1 MPLPPTTTP
10 PGDETPLRGRDDACP
25 GALRL
30 HPADDGALARVRVP
44 AGFLTARQALVLAL
58 AAEELGDGRLDLTSR
73 GNLQLRGLDAGCG
86 ADLAARLRA
95 AGLLPSDRYDRVR
108 NIVASPLS
116 GLDGVGHADAP
127 AWARGL
133 DALLR
138 EDRPAR
144 SGFAELAGLSGRF
157 LFAFDDGRG
166 DVAALGADV
175 TLIAEPDGGA
185 VLRLGP
191 AGAGGP
197 AGASAA
203 AGAPATAGAP
213 TAGAAGDPGA
223 ANRPALT
230 ADPALRE
237 GRAEGDDTPGRAR
250 PSRRPGPSEEYGA
263 GSPGPGDGA
272 AGVELRVRAED
283 APRAAALAAVAFLDA
298 VRESGTRAW
307 RVRDLL
313 ARHAVTADRLAR
325 RLAEAGIPATPV
337 TPAAG
342 VAGAAGA
349 AGTGVAGAAG
359 EPAAP
364 GRTGPA
370 TPKTVTP
377 AVGVAGTTGDP
388 AAPGRIGPAT
398 PKATPHATGGP
409 AWTSPAAQGAG
420 ALPVSGREAPPVG
433 EPRGGAPEAAD
444 RRSPEGREGAAPGAD
459 RGQREAGGVPVSPPG
474 TAAGPPSPGLIAG
487 PGGRCAVSVAVPLGR
502 LTAARW
508 RLLAELASRG
518 GSGELRVTP
527 WRGVVL
533 PGFSPYG
540 GRAALRELADA
551 GLVTTPH
558 SPWLGVTACTG
569 RPGCAKSLADVRAD
583 AERAVARGAGASDDD
598 YPGRSPGRRPPVH
611 FSGCERRCG
620 HPGGRWIDVLATGDG
635 YRVAGRGTTRTAQ
648 VTDTAPDT
656 GPDMDVDGDM
666 DVDVDVDVTAEQWA
680 GAVAAARETT

>member
-1 MPLPPTTTP
+1 MSLPPTTTP

-44 AGFLTARQALVLAL
+44 AGVLTARQALVLAL

-73 GNLQLRGLDAGCG
+73 GNLQLRGLDPGCG
-86 ADLAARLRA
+86 GDLAARLRA

-127 AWARGL
+127 AWARGV

-138 EDRPAR
+138 EDGPAR

-197 AGASAA
+197 AGAPAAAGAPGADGAPPAAGPSAA
-203 AGAPATAGAP
+203 AGASAT
-213 TAGAAGDPGA
+213 GAAGA
-223 ANRPALT
+223 ANRP
-230 ADPALRE
+230 DRPGRPAVAARRD

-250 PSRRPGPSEEYGA
+250 PPRRPGPSEEYGA
-263 GSPGPGDGA
+263 GSPDPRPGPGDGA

-307 RVRDLL
+307 RVRDLP

-325 RLAEAGIPATPV
+325 RLAEAGVPATSV

-342 VAGAAGA
+342 VAGT
-349 AGTGVAGAAG
+349 TGVA
-359 EPAAP
+359 
-364 GRTGPA
+364 R
-370 TPKTVTP
+370 
-377 AVGVAGTTGDP
+377 TTGDP
-388 AAPGRIGPAT
+388 AARGRPGPAT
-398 PKATPHATGGP
+398 SKATPHAAGGP
-409 AWTSPAAQGAG
+409 PWTSPAAQGAG
-420 ALPVSGREAPPVG
+420 ALPASGREAPPVG
-433 EPRGGAPEAAD
+433 ETRDGAPGATD
-444 RRSPEGREGAAPGAD
+444 RRPPEGRECAAPGAD
-459 RGQREAGGVPVSPPG
+459 RGQREAGGVPVSPPS

-583 AERAVARGAGASDDD
+583 AERAVARVAGTSGDDH
-598 YPGRSPGRRPPVH
+598 PGRSPGRRPPVH

-635 YRVAGRGTTRTAQ
+635 YRVTGQGTTRTAQ
-648 VTDTAPDT
+648 ATDTDPDT
-656 GPDMDVDGDM
+656 GPDTDLDM
-666 DVDVDVDVTAEQWA
+666 DVDVTAEQWA

>member
-1 MPLPPTTTP
+1 MLAAMSLPPTTTP

-44 AGFLTARQALVLAL
+44 AGVLTARQALVLAL

-86 ADLAARLRA
+86 ADLAARLRT

-116 GLDGVGHADAP
+116 GLDGVGRADAP

-138 EDRPAR
+138 EDGPAR

-185 VLRLGP
+185 VLRLGS
-191 AGAGGP
+191 AGADGP
-197 AGASAA
+197 AGPPAA
-203 AGAPATAGAP
+203 AGAPAADAAGA
-213 TAGAAGDPGA
+213 PGA
-223 ANRPALT
+223 ANHSDLP
-230 ADPALRE
+230 ADPARRD
-237 GRAEGDDTPGRAR
+237 GRAEDDDTPDRAR
-250 PSRRPGPSEEYGA
+250 PPRRPGPMEQCGT
-263 GSPGPGDGA
+263 GSPEPRPEPRPGPGLGDGPA
-272 AGVELRVRAED
+272 CVELRVRAED

-307 RVRDLL
+307 RVRDLP

-325 RLAEAGIPATPV
+325 RLAEAGVPATPV

-342 VAGAAGA
+342 VAGTTSEARAAGDRA
-349 AGTGVAGAAG
+349 ARDHPGPAMLK
-359 EPAAP
+359 AAP
-364 GRTGPA
+364 A
-370 TPKTVTP
+370 TTT
-377 AVGVAGTTGDP
+377 ASAAGTTGDP
-388 AAPGRIGPAT
+388 TAPGHPGPPT
-398 PKATPHATGGP
+398 PKATGGRTTGGP
-409 AWTSPAAQGAG
+409 LCASPAAQEAGAG
-420 ALPVSGREAPPVG
+420 FGREALPGG
-433 EPRGGAPEAAD
+433 ETRGGAPGEAD
-444 RRSPEGREGAAPGAD
+444 RRPPEGRECAGPGTG

-474 TAAGPPSPGLIAG
+474 TAAGAPTPGLVAG

-533 PGFSPYG
+533 PGFSPYD
-540 GRAALRELADA
+540 GRAALRQLADA

-583 AERAVARGAGASDDD
+583 AERAVAWVAGSSGDGR
-598 YPGRSPGRRPPVH
+598 PGRVPGRRPPVH

-648 VTDTAPDT
+648 AATNTAVDAAV
-656 GPDMDVDGDM
+656 DVA
-666 DVDVDVDVTAEQWA
+666 VDVDVTAEQWA
-680 GAVAAARETT
+680 DAVAAARETT